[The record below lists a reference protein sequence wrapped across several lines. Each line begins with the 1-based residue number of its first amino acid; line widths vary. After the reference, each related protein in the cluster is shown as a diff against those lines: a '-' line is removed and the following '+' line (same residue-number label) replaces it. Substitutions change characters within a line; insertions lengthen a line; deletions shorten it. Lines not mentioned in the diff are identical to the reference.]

1 MAKAFVKDNVLF
13 VEVPFK
19 LDGKKTASRKNV
31 IHATTEPGTIDAL
44 TINVSGHKVIIQL
57 NAYSAY
63 VAQVAPVAK

>member
-1 MAKAFVKDNVLF
+1 MAKAFVKDGTLF
-13 VEVPFK
+13 VEVAFV

-44 TINVSGHKVIIQL
+44 VINVGGRKVTVQL

-63 VAQVAPVAK
+63 VAKEAPVAK